1 MAGCY
6 KEDFDLCVEEAVTW
20 GCAWFWKPEAA
31 MVEEIVSLGKSMG
44 PDMDDSDITELIEE
58 HSKELTME

>member
-1 MAGCY
+1 
-6 KEDFDLCVEEAVTW
+6 
-20 GCAWFWKPEAA
+20 